1 MPPMRSTTRRPVDGL
16 RRAQAARTFYFDP
29 TFTLQSNVVDS
40 TGAVLFPAGT
50 RKNPLEV
57 VSLSKHLLFFDAR
70 DPGQVAR
77 ARELIEHYQG
87 KVKPILVGGS
97 YLDLMKRWNKPV
109 FYDQDRE
116 PSCASSGSRRSHQS
130 SRRRDNAFASMR
142 CPCDEHRPPTLRGAV
157 PAGCVLAGN
166 RGRHGDLHGQVSQS
180 AHRHLLVVPAAHHH
194 RQRHDRQLRWTG
206 GQRRQP
212 GQSGLQLRR
221 ESDDRSVDRV
231 LGAGA
236 PRRSHPQAVLPA
248 VTRRPEPGPRHCR
261 TGSREVH
268 TPGGRR

>member
-1 MPPMRSTTRRPVDGL
+1 MRARLSPWLIAAATCWALGAQATNLGTIGPTYPVAEKNLLDVIIARLRAKEASGELKRHEQEARDRAAYAVNNPRPVDGL

-109 FYDQDRE
+109 FYDQEGALVRKFGI
-116 PSCASSGSRRSHQS
+116 A
-130 SRRRDNAFASMR
+130 
-142 CPCDEHRPPTLRGAV
+142 AV
-157 PAGCVLAGN
+157 PAI
-166 RGRHGDLHGQVSQS
+166 VSQE
-180 AHRHLLVVPAAHHH
+180 
-194 RQRHDRQLRWTG
+194 
-206 GQRRQP
+206 GQR
-212 GQSGLQLRR
+212 LRI
-221 ESDDRSVDRV
+221 D
-231 LGAGA
+231 
-236 PRRSHPQAVLPA
+236 
-248 VTRRPEPGPRHCR
+248 
-261 TGSREVH
+261 EV
-268 TPGGRR
+268 PVR

>member
-1 MPPMRSTTRRPVDGL
+1 MRARLSPWLIAAATSWALGAQAANLGTIGPTYPVAEKNLLDVIMARLRAKEASGELKRHEQEARDRAAYAVNNPRPVDGL

-70 DPGQVAR
+70 DPGQVTR

-109 FYDQDRE
+109 FYDQD
-116 PSCASSGSRRSHQS
+116 G
-130 SRRRDNAFASMR
+130 
-142 CPCDEHRPPTLRGAV
+142 TLVRKFGIAAV
-157 PAGCVLAGN
+157 PAI
-166 RGRHGDLHGQVSQS
+166 VSQE
-180 AHRHLLVVPAAHHH
+180 
-194 RQRHDRQLRWTG
+194 
-206 GQRRQP
+206 GQR
-212 GQSGLQLRR
+212 LRI
-221 ESDDRSVDRV
+221 D
-231 LGAGA
+231 
-236 PRRSHPQAVLPA
+236 
-248 VTRRPEPGPRHCR
+248 
-261 TGSREVH
+261 EV
-268 TPGGRR
+268 PVR

>member
-1 MPPMRSTTRRPVDGL
+1 MRARLSPWLIAAATCWALGAQATNLGTIGPTYPVAEKNLLDVIMARLRAKEASGELKRHEQEARDRAAYAVNNPRPVDGL

-29 TFTLQSNVVDS
+29 SFTLQSNVVDS

-109 FYDQDRE
+109 FYDQD
-116 PSCASSGSRRSHQS
+116 G
-130 SRRRDNAFASMR
+130 
-142 CPCDEHRPPTLRGAV
+142 TLVRKFGIAAV
-157 PAGCVLAGN
+157 PAI
-166 RGRHGDLHGQVSQS
+166 VSQE
-180 AHRHLLVVPAAHHH
+180 
-194 RQRHDRQLRWTG
+194 
-206 GQRRQP
+206 GQR
-212 GQSGLQLRR
+212 LRID
-221 ESDDRSVDRV
+221 EVP
-231 LGAGA
+231 
-236 PRRSHPQAVLPA
+236 PR
-248 VTRRPEPGPRHCR
+248 
-261 TGSREVH
+261 
-268 TPGGRR
+268 

>member
-1 MPPMRSTTRRPVDGL
+1 MRARLSPWLIAAATCWALGAQAANLGTIGPTYPVAEKNLLDVIMARLRAKEASGELKRHEQEARDRAAYAVNNPRPVDGL
-16 RRAQAARTFYFDP
+16 RRALAARTFYFDP

-109 FYDQDRE
+109 FYDQD
-116 PSCASSGSRRSHQS
+116 G
-130 SRRRDNAFASMR
+130 
-142 CPCDEHRPPTLRGAV
+142 TLVRKFGIAAV
-157 PAGCVLAGN
+157 PAI
-166 RGRHGDLHGQVSQS
+166 VSQE
-180 AHRHLLVVPAAHHH
+180 
-194 RQRHDRQLRWTG
+194 
-206 GQRRQP
+206 GQR
-212 GQSGLQLRR
+212 LRI
-221 ESDDRSVDRV
+221 D
-231 LGAGA
+231 
-236 PRRSHPQAVLPA
+236 
-248 VTRRPEPGPRHCR
+248 
-261 TGSREVH
+261 EV
-268 TPGGRR
+268 PVR

>member
-1 MPPMRSTTRRPVDGL
+1 MRARLSPWLIAAASCWALGAQATNLGTIGPTYPVAEKNLLDVIMARLRAKEASGELKRHEQEARDRAAYAVNNPRPVDGL

-57 VSLSKHLLFFDAR
+57 ISLSKHLLFFDAR

-109 FYDQDRE
+109 FYDQN
-116 PSCASSGSRRSHQS
+116 G
-130 SRRRDNAFASMR
+130 
-142 CPCDEHRPPTLRGAV
+142 TLVRKFGIAAV
-157 PAGCVLAGN
+157 PAI
-166 RGRHGDLHGQVSQS
+166 VSQE
-180 AHRHLLVVPAAHHH
+180 
-194 RQRHDRQLRWTG
+194 
-206 GQRRQP
+206 GQR
-212 GQSGLQLRR
+212 LRI
-221 ESDDRSVDRV
+221 D
-231 LGAGA
+231 
-236 PRRSHPQAVLPA
+236 
-248 VTRRPEPGPRHCR
+248 
-261 TGSREVH
+261 EV
-268 TPGGRR
+268 PLR

>member
-1 MPPMRSTTRRPVDGL
+1 MRARLSPWLIAAASCWALGAQATNLGTIGPTYPVAEKNLLDVIMARLRAKEASGELKRHEQEARDRAAYAVNNPRPVDGL

-29 TFTLQSNVVDS
+29 SFTLQSNVVDS

-109 FYDQDRE
+109 FYDQD
-116 PSCASSGSRRSHQS
+116 G
-130 SRRRDNAFASMR
+130 
-142 CPCDEHRPPTLRGAV
+142 TLVRKFGIAAV
-157 PAGCVLAGN
+157 PAI
-166 RGRHGDLHGQVSQS
+166 VSQE
-180 AHRHLLVVPAAHHH
+180 
-194 RQRHDRQLRWTG
+194 
-206 GQRRQP
+206 GQR
-212 GQSGLQLRR
+212 LRI
-221 ESDDRSVDRV
+221 D
-231 LGAGA
+231 
-236 PRRSHPQAVLPA
+236 
-248 VTRRPEPGPRHCR
+248 
-261 TGSREVH
+261 EV
-268 TPGGRR
+268 PLR

>member
-1 MPPMRSTTRRPVDGL
+1 MRARLSPWLIAAATCWALGAQATNLGTIGPTYPVAEKNLLDVIMARLRAKEASGELKRHEQEARDRAAYAVNNPRPVDGL
-16 RRAQAARTFYFDP
+16 RRALAARTFYFDP

-109 FYDQDRE
+109 FYDQD
-116 PSCASSGSRRSHQS
+116 G
-130 SRRRDNAFASMR
+130 
-142 CPCDEHRPPTLRGAV
+142 TLVRKFGIAAV
-157 PAGCVLAGN
+157 PAI
-166 RGRHGDLHGQVSQS
+166 VSQE
-180 AHRHLLVVPAAHHH
+180 
-194 RQRHDRQLRWTG
+194 
-206 GQRRQP
+206 GQR
-212 GQSGLQLRR
+212 LRI
-221 ESDDRSVDRV
+221 D
-231 LGAGA
+231 
-236 PRRSHPQAVLPA
+236 
-248 VTRRPEPGPRHCR
+248 
-261 TGSREVH
+261 EV
-268 TPGGRR
+268 PLR

>member
-1 MPPMRSTTRRPVDGL
+1 MRARLSPWLIAAATSWALGAQAANLGTIGPTYPVAEKNLLDVIMARLRAKEASGELKRHEQEARDRAAYAVINPRPVDGL

-70 DPGQVAR
+70 DPGQVTR

-109 FYDQDRE
+109 FYDQE
-116 PSCASSGSRRSHQS
+116 G
-130 SRRRDNAFASMR
+130 
-142 CPCDEHRPPTLRGAV
+142 TLVRKFGISAV
-157 PAGCVLAGN
+157 PAI
-166 RGRHGDLHGQVSQS
+166 VSQE
-180 AHRHLLVVPAAHHH
+180 
-194 RQRHDRQLRWTG
+194 
-206 GQRRQP
+206 GQR
-212 GQSGLQLRR
+212 LRI
-221 ESDDRSVDRV
+221 D
-231 LGAGA
+231 
-236 PRRSHPQAVLPA
+236 
-248 VTRRPEPGPRHCR
+248 
-261 TGSREVH
+261 EV
-268 TPGGRR
+268 PVR

>member
-1 MPPMRSTTRRPVDGL
+1 MRARLSPWLIAAATCWALGAQAANLGTIGPTYPVAEKNLLDVIMARLRAKEASGELKRHEQEARDRAAYAVNNPRPVDGL

-57 VSLSKHLLFFDAR
+57 ISLSKHLLFFDAR

-109 FYDQDRE
+109 FYDQD
-116 PSCASSGSRRSHQS
+116 G
-130 SRRRDNAFASMR
+130 
-142 CPCDEHRPPTLRGAV
+142 TLVRKFGIAAV
-157 PAGCVLAGN
+157 PAI
-166 RGRHGDLHGQVSQS
+166 VSQE
-180 AHRHLLVVPAAHHH
+180 
-194 RQRHDRQLRWTG
+194 
-206 GQRRQP
+206 GQR
-212 GQSGLQLRR
+212 LRI
-221 ESDDRSVDRV
+221 D
-231 LGAGA
+231 
-236 PRRSHPQAVLPA
+236 
-248 VTRRPEPGPRHCR
+248 
-261 TGSREVH
+261 EV
-268 TPGGRR
+268 PVR

>member
-1 MPPMRSTTRRPVDGL
+1 MRARLSPWLIAAATCWALGAQATNLGTIGPTYPVAEKNLLDVIMARLRAKEASGELKRHEQEARDRAAYAVNNPRPVDGL

-109 FYDQDRE
+109 FYDQEGALVRKFGI
-116 PSCASSGSRRSHQS
+116 A
-130 SRRRDNAFASMR
+130 
-142 CPCDEHRPPTLRGAV
+142 AV
-157 PAGCVLAGN
+157 PAI
-166 RGRHGDLHGQVSQS
+166 VSQE
-180 AHRHLLVVPAAHHH
+180 
-194 RQRHDRQLRWTG
+194 
-206 GQRRQP
+206 GQR
-212 GQSGLQLRR
+212 LRI
-221 ESDDRSVDRV
+221 D
-231 LGAGA
+231 
-236 PRRSHPQAVLPA
+236 
-248 VTRRPEPGPRHCR
+248 
-261 TGSREVH
+261 EV
-268 TPGGRR
+268 PVR

>member
-1 MPPMRSTTRRPVDGL
+1 MRARLSPWLIAAATCWALGAQATNLGTIGPTYPVAEKNLLDVIMARLRAKEASGELKRHEQEARDRVAYAVNNPRPVDGL

-29 TFTLQSNVVDS
+29 TFTLQSNVVDG

-109 FYDQDRE
+109 FYDQD
-116 PSCASSGSRRSHQS
+116 G
-130 SRRRDNAFASMR
+130 
-142 CPCDEHRPPTLRGAV
+142 TLVRKFGIAAV
-157 PAGCVLAGN
+157 PAI
-166 RGRHGDLHGQVSQS
+166 VSQE
-180 AHRHLLVVPAAHHH
+180 
-194 RQRHDRQLRWTG
+194 
-206 GQRRQP
+206 GQR
-212 GQSGLQLRR
+212 LRI
-221 ESDDRSVDRV
+221 D
-231 LGAGA
+231 
-236 PRRSHPQAVLPA
+236 
-248 VTRRPEPGPRHCR
+248 
-261 TGSREVH
+261 EV
-268 TPGGRR
+268 PVR

>member
-1 MPPMRSTTRRPVDGL
+1 MRARLSPWLIAAATCWALGAQATNLGTIGPTYPVAEKNLLDVIMARLRAKEASGELKRHEQEARDRAAYAVNNPRPVDGL

-29 TFTLQSNVVDS
+29 TFTLQSNVVDG

-109 FYDQDRE
+109 FYDQD
-116 PSCASSGSRRSHQS
+116 G
-130 SRRRDNAFASMR
+130 
-142 CPCDEHRPPTLRGAV
+142 TLVRKFGIAAV
-157 PAGCVLAGN
+157 PAI
-166 RGRHGDLHGQVSQS
+166 VSQE
-180 AHRHLLVVPAAHHH
+180 
-194 RQRHDRQLRWTG
+194 
-206 GQRRQP
+206 GQR
-212 GQSGLQLRR
+212 LRID
-221 ESDDRSVDRV
+221 EVPVRST
-231 LGAGA
+231 
-236 PRRSHPQAVLPA
+236 
-248 VTRRPEPGPRHCR
+248 TRP
-261 TGSREVH
+261 
-268 TPGGRR
+268 